1 MNKKIFLSSCLVAF
15 TVLIISLAMST
26 GVLFNQF
33 EKQVEQELKEESE
46 LIASVIED
54 AGAQNIA
61 DYDFGSRRVTVIGKD
76 GEVIF
81 DSQADASKMENHADR
96 EEFKE
101 AVLYGTG
108 MSSRYSD
115 TLTQKNIYYAL
126 KLSDG
131 SVLRLSS
138 PHSTI
143 FAIISDLIGPIC
155 LIVLLALIL
164 SAILAIKLSE
174 SILKPINALD
184 LDNPENNKTYDE
196 LAPLLTKIN
205 RQKLVIE
212 NQLHEAKQKQKEFK
226 LITDNMREGLL
237 VIDSNSDILTYNA
250 AAEKLLDITDE
261 TSLAALKIYRST
273 QVIDAV
279 DEALKGNNSECQIT
293 QHSRQYSLI
302 ANPVFRDGE
311 IIGAVIVLLD
321 ITEKA
326 QREQLRREFTANV
339 SHELKTPLT
348 SIYGFAEL
356 MKDGDMKKEDMEDFA
371 KSIYDETKH
380 LITLVGDIIKL
391 SALDEKSRFYEKEKV
406 DLYALACETA
416 ERLKV
421 DAAKKHVTVNVE
433 GEKAEYVGVRQILT
447 DIIYN
452 LCENAIKY
460 NRENGSVDISVKEN
474 ENNIVLKVKDTGIGI
489 PQEHQERVFE
499 RFYRVDK
506 SHSKEIGGTGLGLSI
521 VKHGVMYHGGE
532 ISMESEP
539 GKGTEITVTFKKNN
553 DNQWERS
560 HNM

>member
-1 MNKKIFLSSCLVAF
+1 MNKKIFFSSCLVAF

-26 GVLFNQF
+26 GILFNQF

-46 LIASVIED
+46 LLASVTED
-54 AGAQNIA
+54 AGVENIS

-76 GEVIF
+76 GKVLF
-81 DSQADASKMENHADR
+81 DSQADASKMENHSDR

-101 AVLYGTG
+101 AALYGTG

-115 TLTQKNIYYAL
+115 TLTQKNIYYAIR
-126 KLSDG
+126 LSDG
-131 SVLRLSS
+131 SVLRLSA
-138 PHSTI
+138 PHSTV

-155 LIVLLALIL
+155 IVVLLALIL

-205 RQKLVIE
+205 RQKLVID

-261 TSLAALKIYRST
+261 TSLASLKIYRST

-321 ITEKA
+321 VTEKA

-391 SALDEKSRFYEKEKV
+391 SALDEKSRFYEKETV

-421 DAAKKHVTVNVE
+421 DAAKKHVEIDVE
-433 GEKAEYVGVRQILT
+433 GEKAEYFGVRQILT

-460 NRENGSVDISVKEN
+460 NRENGSVNVSVKEKD
-474 ENNIVLKVKDTGIGI
+474 NNIILKVKDTGIGI

-532 ISMESEP
+532 ISMDSEP
-539 GKGTEITVTFKKNN
+539 GKGTEITVIFKKNN
-553 DNQWERS
+553 DN
-560 HNM
+560 

>member
-1 MNKKIFLSSCLVAF
+1 MNKKIFFSSCLVAF

-46 LIASVIED
+46 LLASVTEE
-54 AGAQNIA
+54 AGVENIA
-61 DYDFGSRRVTVIGKD
+61 DYDFGSRRVTVIGND
-76 GEVIF
+76 GGVLF
-81 DSQADASKMENHADR
+81 DSQADASQMENHSDR

-115 TLTQKNIYYAL
+115 TLTEKNIYYAVR
-126 KLSDG
+126 LSDG
-131 SVLRLSS
+131 SILRLSA
-138 PHSTI
+138 PQSTI
-143 FAIISDLIGPIC
+143 FAFLSDLIGPIC
-155 LIVLLALIL
+155 IVILIALIL
-164 SAILAIKLSE
+164 SAVLAIKLSE

-205 RQKLVIE
+205 RQKLVID

-261 TSLAALKIYRST
+261 TSLASLKIYRST

-391 SALDEKSRFYEKEKV
+391 SALDEKSRFYEKETV

-421 DAAKKHVTVNVE
+421 DAAKKHVTVNVD
-433 GEKAEYVGVRQILT
+433 GEKAEYIGVRQILT

-460 NRENGSVDISVKEN
+460 NRENGSVDVSVAEN
-474 ENNIVLKVKDTGIGI
+474 DTNIILKVKDTGIGI

-521 VKHGVMYHGGE
+521 VKHGVLYHGGE

-553 DNQWERS
+553 
-560 HNM
+560 

>member
-1 MNKKIFLSSCLVAF
+1 MNKKIFFSSCLVAF

-26 GVLFNQF
+26 GILFNQF

-46 LIASVIED
+46 LLASVTED
-54 AGAQNIA
+54 AGVENIS

-76 GEVIF
+76 GKVIF
-81 DSQADASKMENHADR
+81 DSQADASKMENHSDR
-96 EEFKE
+96 EEFRE
-101 AVLYGTG
+101 AALYGTG

-115 TLTQKNIYYAL
+115 TLTQKNIYYAIR
-126 KLSDG
+126 LSDG
-131 SVLRLSS
+131 SVLRLSA
-138 PHSTI
+138 PHSTV

-155 LIVLLALIL
+155 IVVLLALIL

-205 RQKLVIE
+205 RQKLVID

-321 ITEKA
+321 VTEKA

-460 NRENGSVDISVKEN
+460 NRENGSVNVSVKEN

-539 GKGTEITVTFKKNN
+539 GKGTEITVTLKKNN
-553 DNQWERS
+553 ENQ
-560 HNM
+560 

>member
-1 MNKKIFLSSCLVAF
+1 MNKKIFFSSCLVAF
-15 TVLIISLAMST
+15 TVLIISLVMST
-26 GVLFNQF
+26 GVLFTQF

-46 LIASVIED
+46 LLASVTED
-54 AGAQNIA
+54 AGVENIS

-76 GEVIF
+76 GKVLF
-81 DSQADASKMENHADR
+81 DSQADASKMENHSDR

-101 AVLYGTG
+101 AALYGTG

-115 TLTQKNIYYAL
+115 TLTQKNIYYAIR
-126 KLSDG
+126 LSDG
-131 SVLRLSS
+131 SVLRFSA
-138 PHSTI
+138 PHSTV

-155 LIVLLALIL
+155 IVVLLALIL

-205 RQKLVIE
+205 RQKLVID

-321 ITEKA
+321 VTEKA

-391 SALDEKSRFYEKEKV
+391 SALDEKSRFYEKETV

-421 DAAKKHVTVNVE
+421 DAAKKHVEIDVE
-433 GEKAEYVGVRQILT
+433 GEKAEYFGVRQILT

-460 NRENGSVDISVKEN
+460 NRENGSVNISVTEKD
-474 ENNIVLKVKDTGIGI
+474 NNIILKVKDTGIGI

-532 ISMESEP
+532 ISMDSEP
-539 GKGTEITVTFKKNN
+539 GKGTEITVILKKNSGN
-553 DNQWERS
+553 
-560 HNM
+560 

>member
-1 MNKKIFLSSCLVAF
+1 MNKKIFFSSCLVAF

-26 GVLFNQF
+26 GILFNQF

-46 LIASVIED
+46 LLASVTEE
-54 AGAQNIA
+54 AGVENIA
-61 DYDFGSRRVTVIGKD
+61 DYDFGSRRVTVIGND
-76 GEVIF
+76 GGVLF
-81 DSQADASKMENHADR
+81 DSQADASQMENHSDR

-115 TLTQKNIYYAL
+115 TLTEKNIYYAVR
-126 KLSDG
+126 LSDG
-131 SVLRLSS
+131 SILRLSA
-138 PHSTI
+138 PQSTI
-143 FAIISDLIGPIC
+143 FAFLSDLIGPIC
-155 LIVLLALIL
+155 IVILIALIL
-164 SAILAIKLSE
+164 SAVLAIKLSE

-205 RQKLVIE
+205 RQKLVID

-261 TSLAALKIYRST
+261 TSLASLKIYRST

-321 ITEKA
+321 VTEKA

-391 SALDEKSRFYEKEKV
+391 SALDEKSRFYEKETV

-421 DAAKKHVTVNVE
+421 DAAKKHVTVNVD
-433 GEKAEYVGVRQILT
+433 GEKAEYIGVRQILT

-460 NRENGSVDISVKEN
+460 NRENGSVDVSVAEN
-474 ENNIVLKVKDTGIGI
+474 DNNIILKVKDTGIGI

-521 VKHGVMYHGGE
+521 VKHGVLYHGGE

-553 DNQWERS
+553 
-560 HNM
+560 

>member
-1 MNKKIFLSSCLVAF
+1 MNKKIFFSSCLVAF

-46 LIASVIED
+46 LLASVTED
-54 AGAQNIA
+54 AGVENIA
-61 DYDFGSRRVTVIGKD
+61 DYDFGSRRVTVIGND
-76 GEVIF
+76 GGVLF
-81 DSQADASKMENHADR
+81 DSQADASQMENHSDR

-115 TLTQKNIYYAL
+115 TLTEKNIYYAIR
-126 KLSDG
+126 LSDG
-131 SVLRLSS
+131 SILRLSA
-138 PHSTI
+138 PQSTI
-143 FAIISDLIGPIC
+143 FAFLSDLIGPIC
-155 LIVLLALIL
+155 IVILIALIL
-164 SAILAIKLSE
+164 SAVLAIKLSE

-261 TSLAALKIYRST
+261 TSLASLKIYRST

-460 NRENGSVDISVKEN
+460 NRENGSVDVSVA
-474 ENNIVLKVKDTGIGI
+474 ENNNNIILKVKDTGIGI

-521 VKHGVMYHGGE
+521 VKHGVLYHGGE

-539 GKGTEITVTFKKNN
+539 GKGTEITVTLKKNN
-553 DNQWERS
+553 EA
-560 HNM
+560 

>member
-54 AGAQNIA
+54 AGVENIA

-76 GEVIF
+76 GGVIF

-115 TLTQKNIYYAL
+115 TLTQKNIYYAV

-460 NRENGSVDISVKEN
+460 NRENGSVDVSVKEN

-553 DNQWERS
+553 DNQ
-560 HNM
+560 

>member
-54 AGAQNIA
+54 AGVENIA

-76 GEVIF
+76 GGVIF

-460 NRENGSVDISVKEN
+460 NRENGSVHISVKEN

-553 DNQWERS
+553 DNQ
-560 HNM
+560 

>member
-54 AGAQNIA
+54 AGVENIA

-76 GEVIF
+76 GGVIF

-553 DNQWERS
+553 DNQ
-560 HNM
+560 

>member
-1 MNKKIFLSSCLVAF
+1 MNKKIFFSSCLVAF
-15 TVLIISLAMST
+15 TVLVISLVMST
-26 GVLFNQF
+26 GVLFTQF

-46 LIASVIED
+46 LLASVTED
-54 AGAQNIA
+54 AGVENIS

-76 GEVIF
+76 GKVIF
-81 DSQADASKMENHADR
+81 DSQADASKMENHSDR

-101 AVLYGTG
+101 AALYGTG

-115 TLTQKNIYYAL
+115 TLTQKNIYYAIR
-126 KLSDG
+126 LSDG
-131 SVLRLSS
+131 SVLRLSA
-138 PHSTI
+138 PHSTV

-155 LIVLLALIL
+155 IVVLLALIL

-205 RQKLVIE
+205 RQKLVID

-311 IIGAVIVLLD
+311 IIGAIIVLLD
-321 ITEKA
+321 VTEKA

-391 SALDEKSRFYEKEKV
+391 SALDEKSRFYEKETV

-421 DAAKKHVTVNVE
+421 DAAKKHVEIDVE
-433 GEKAEYVGVRQILT
+433 GEKAEYFGVRQILT

-460 NRENGSVDISVKEN
+460 NRENGSVNISVTEKD
-474 ENNIVLKVKDTGIGI
+474 NNIILKVKDTGIGI

-532 ISMESEP
+532 ISMDSEP
-539 GKGTEITVTFKKNN
+539 GKGTEITVIFKKNSGN
-553 DNQWERS
+553 
-560 HNM
+560 

>member
-46 LIASVIED
+46 LIASVVED
-54 AGAQNIA
+54 AGVENIA

-76 GEVIF
+76 GGVIF

-143 FAIISDLIGPIC
+143 FAIISDLIGSIC

-553 DNQWERS
+553 DNQ
-560 HNM
+560 

>member
-54 AGAQNIA
+54 AGVENIA

-76 GEVIF
+76 GGVIF

-115 TLTQKNIYYAL
+115 TLTQKNIYYAV

-155 LIVLLALIL
+155 IIVLLALIL

-460 NRENGSVDISVKEN
+460 NRENGNVHISVKEN

-553 DNQWERS
+553 DNQ
-560 HNM
+560 

>member
-26 GVLFNQF
+26 GVLFNRF

-54 AGAQNIA
+54 AGVENIA

-76 GEVIF
+76 GGVIF
-81 DSQADASKMENHADR
+81 DSQADASKMGNHADR

-237 VIDSNSDILTYNA
+237 VIDGNSDILTYNA

-460 NRENGSVDISVKEN
+460 NRENGSVNVSVKEN

-553 DNQWERS
+553 ENQ
-560 HNM
+560 

>member
-1 MNKKIFLSSCLVAF
+1 MNKKIFFSSCLVAF
-15 TVLIISLAMST
+15 SVLIISLVMST
-26 GVLFNQF
+26 GVLFYQF
-33 EKQVEQELKEESE
+33 EKQVTQELKEESE
-46 LIASVIED
+46 LLASVIEN
-54 AGAQNIA
+54 GGTQNIN
-61 DYDFGSRRVTVIGKD
+61 DYNFGSRRITIIGSDGKVIY
-76 GEVIF
+76 
-81 DSQADASKMENHADR
+81 DSQADAADMENHSDR

-101 AVLYGTG
+101 ASLYGTG

-115 TLTQKNIYYAL
+115 TLTEKNIYYAI

-131 SVLRLSS
+131 SVLRLSA
-138 PHSTI
+138 PQRTI

-155 LIVLLALIL
+155 IVVLIALIL

-279 DEALKGNNSECQIT
+279 DAALKGNNSECQLT

-406 DLYALACETA
+406 DLYALTCETA

-433 GEKAEYVGVRQILT
+433 GKKTEYVGVKQILT
-447 DIIYN
+447 DVIYN
-452 LCENAIKY
+452 LCDNAIKY
-460 NRENGSVDISVKEN
+460 NRENGSVDIIVAEK
-474 ENNIVLKVKDTGIGI
+474 ENNIIIKVKDTGIGI

-532 ISMESEP
+532 ISIESTVGE
-539 GKGTEITVTFKKNN
+539 GTEITVILPNN
-553 DNQWERS
+553 E
-560 HNM
+560 

>member
-54 AGAQNIA
+54 AGVENIA

-76 GEVIF
+76 GGVIF

-460 NRENGSVDISVKEN
+460 NRENGSVGISVKEN

-553 DNQWERS
+553 ENQ
-560 HNM
+560 

>member
-46 LIASVIED
+46 LIASVVED
-54 AGAQNIA
+54 AGVENIA

-76 GEVIF
+76 GGVIF

-184 LDNPENNKTYDE
+184 LVNPENNKTYDE

-237 VIDSNSDILTYNA
+237 VIDGNSDILTYNA

-391 SALDEKSRFYEKEKV
+391 STLDEKSRFYEKEKV
-406 DLYALACETA
+406 DLYALACEIA

-532 ISMESEP
+532 ISMVSEP

-553 DNQWERS
+553 DNQ
-560 HNM
+560 

>member
-46 LIASVIED
+46 LIASVVED
-54 AGAQNIA
+54 AGVENIA

-76 GEVIF
+76 GGVIF

-460 NRENGSVDISVKEN
+460 NRENGSVNVSVKEN

-553 DNQWERS
+553 DNQ
-560 HNM
+560 

>member
-115 TLTQKNIYYAL
+115 TLTQKNIYYAV

-138 PHSTI
+138 PHSTV
-143 FAIISDLIGPIC
+143 FSIISDLIGPIC
-155 LIVLLALIL
+155 LIILLALIL

-460 NRENGSVDISVKEN
+460 NRENGSVNVSVKEN

-489 PQEHQERVFE
+489 PQEHHERVFE

-539 GKGTEITVTFKKNN
+539 GKGTEIIVTLKKNN
-553 DNQWERS
+553 DN
-560 HNM
+560 

>member
-1 MNKKIFLSSCLVAF
+1 MNKKIFFSSCLVAF

-46 LIASVIED
+46 LLASVTED
-54 AGAQNIA
+54 AGVENIA
-61 DYDFGSRRVTVIGKD
+61 DYDFGSRRVTVIGND
-76 GEVIF
+76 GGILF
-81 DSQADASKMENHADR
+81 DSQADASQMENHSDR

-115 TLTQKNIYYAL
+115 TLTEKNIYYAIR
-126 KLSDG
+126 LSDG
-131 SVLRLSS
+131 SILRLSA
-138 PHSTI
+138 PQSTI
-143 FAIISDLIGPIC
+143 FAFLSDLIGPIC
-155 LIVLLALIL
+155 IVILIALIL
-164 SAILAIKLSE
+164 SAVLAIKLSE

-261 TSLAALKIYRST
+261 TSLASLKIYRST

-460 NRENGSVDISVKEN
+460 NRENGSVDVSVAEN
-474 ENNIVLKVKDTGIGI
+474 DNNIILKVKDTGIGI

-521 VKHGVMYHGGE
+521 VKHGVLYHGGE

-539 GKGTEITVTFKKNN
+539 GKGTEITVTLKKNN
-553 DNQWERS
+553 EA
-560 HNM
+560 

>member
-26 GVLFNQF
+26 GVLFNRF

-54 AGAQNIA
+54 AGVENIA

-76 GEVIF
+76 GGVIF

-460 NRENGSVDISVKEN
+460 NRENGSVNVSVKEN

-553 DNQWERS
+553 DNQ
-560 HNM
+560 

>member
-15 TVLIISLAMST
+15 TVLIVSLAMST

-46 LIASVIED
+46 LIASVVED
-54 AGAQNIA
+54 AGVENIA
-61 DYDFGSRRVTVIGKD
+61 DYDFGSRRVTVIGND
-76 GEVIF
+76 GGVIF

-101 AVLYGTG
+101 AILYGTG

-155 LIVLLALIL
+155 IIVLLALIL

-539 GKGTEITVTFKKNN
+539 GKGTEITVILKKND
-553 DNQWERS
+553 DNQ
-560 HNM
+560 

>member
-1 MNKKIFLSSCLVAF
+1 MNKKIFFSSCLVAF
-15 TVLIISLAMST
+15 TVLVISLVMST
-26 GVLFNQF
+26 GVLFTQF

-46 LIASVIED
+46 LLASVTED
-54 AGAQNIA
+54 AGVENIS

-76 GEVIF
+76 GKVIF
-81 DSQADASKMENHADR
+81 DSQADASKMENHSDR

-101 AVLYGTG
+101 AALYGTG

-115 TLTQKNIYYAL
+115 TLTQKNIYYAIR
-126 KLSDG
+126 LSDG
-131 SVLRLSS
+131 SVLRLSA
-138 PHSTI
+138 PHSTV

-155 LIVLLALIL
+155 IVVLLALIL

-205 RQKLVIE
+205 RQKLVID

-311 IIGAVIVLLD
+311 IIGTVIVLLD
-321 ITEKA
+321 VTEKA

-391 SALDEKSRFYEKEKV
+391 SALDEKSRFYEKETV

-421 DAAKKHVTVNVE
+421 DAAKKHVEIDVE
-433 GEKAEYVGVRQILT
+433 GEKAEYFGVRQILT

-460 NRENGSVDISVKEN
+460 NCENGSVNISVTEKD
-474 ENNIVLKVKDTGIGI
+474 NNIILKVKDTGIGI

-539 GKGTEITVTFKKNN
+539 GKGTEITVIFKKNSGN
-553 DNQWERS
+553 
-560 HNM
+560 

>member
-1 MNKKIFLSSCLVAF
+1 MNKKIFLSSCFVAF

-46 LIASVIED
+46 LIASVVED
-54 AGAQNIA
+54 AGVENIA

-76 GEVIF
+76 GGVIF

-460 NRENGSVDISVKEN
+460 NRENGSVNISVKEN

-553 DNQWERS
+553 DNQ
-560 HNM
+560 

>member
-1 MNKKIFLSSCLVAF
+1 MNKKIFFSSCLVAF

-46 LIASVIED
+46 LLASVTEE
-54 AGAQNIA
+54 AGVENIA
-61 DYDFGSRRVTVIGKD
+61 DYDFGSRRVTVIGND
-76 GEVIF
+76 GGVLF
-81 DSQADASKMENHADR
+81 DSQADASQMENHSDR

-115 TLTQKNIYYAL
+115 TLTEKNIYYAVR
-126 KLSDG
+126 LSDG
-131 SVLRLSS
+131 SILRLSA
-138 PHSTI
+138 PQSTI
-143 FAIISDLIGPIC
+143 FAFLSDLIGPIC
-155 LIVLLALIL
+155 IVILIALIL
-164 SAILAIKLSE
+164 SAVLAIKLSE

-205 RQKLVIE
+205 RQKLVID

-261 TSLAALKIYRST
+261 TSLASLKIYRST

-279 DEALKGNNSECQIT
+279 DEALTGNNSECQIT

-321 ITEKA
+321 VTEKA

-391 SALDEKSRFYEKEKV
+391 SALDEKSRFYEKETV

-433 GEKAEYVGVRQILT
+433 GEKAEYIGVRQILT

-460 NRENGSVDISVKEN
+460 NRENGSVDVSVAEN
-474 ENNIVLKVKDTGIGI
+474 DNNIILKVKDTGIGI

-532 ISMESEP
+532 ISMDSEP

-553 DNQWERS
+553 
-560 HNM
+560 

>member
-1 MNKKIFLSSCLVAF
+1 MNKKIFFSSCLVAF
-15 TVLIISLAMST
+15 TVLVISLVMST
-26 GVLFNQF
+26 GVLFTQF

-46 LIASVIED
+46 LLASVTED
-54 AGAQNIA
+54 TGVENIS

-76 GEVIF
+76 GKVIF
-81 DSQADASKMENHADR
+81 DSQADASKMENHSDR

-101 AVLYGTG
+101 AALYGTG

-115 TLTQKNIYYAL
+115 TLTQKNIYYAIR
-126 KLSDG
+126 LSDG
-131 SVLRLSS
+131 SVLRLSA
-138 PHSTI
+138 PHSTV

-155 LIVLLALIL
+155 IVVLLALIL

-205 RQKLVIE
+205 RQKLVID

-321 ITEKA
+321 VTEKA

-391 SALDEKSRFYEKEKV
+391 SALDEKSRFYEKETV

-421 DAAKKHVTVNVE
+421 DAAKKHVEIDVE
-433 GEKAEYVGVRQILT
+433 GEKAEYFGVRQILT

-460 NRENGSVDISVKEN
+460 NRENGSVNISVKEKD
-474 ENNIVLKVKDTGIGI
+474 NNIILKVKDTGIGI

-532 ISMESEP
+532 ISMDSEP
-539 GKGTEITVTFKKNN
+539 GKGTEITVIFKKNSGN
-553 DNQWERS
+553 
-560 HNM
+560 

>member
-26 GVLFNQF
+26 GVLFNRF

-54 AGAQNIA
+54 AGVENIA

-76 GEVIF
+76 GGVIF
-81 DSQADASKMENHADR
+81 DSQADASKMGNHADR

-237 VIDSNSDILTYNA
+237 VIDGNSDILTYNA

-460 NRENGSVDISVKEN
+460 NRENGSVNISVKEN

-553 DNQWERS
+553 DNQ
-560 HNM
+560 

>member
-26 GVLFNQF
+26 GVLFNRF

-54 AGAQNIA
+54 AGVENIA

-76 GEVIF
+76 GGVIF

-237 VIDSNSDILTYNA
+237 VIDGNSDILTYNA

-532 ISMESEP
+532 ISMVSEP

-553 DNQWERS
+553 DNQ
-560 HNM
+560 

>member
-1 MNKKIFLSSCLVAF
+1 MNKKIFFSSCLVAF

-46 LIASVIED
+46 LLASVTEE
-54 AGAQNIA
+54 AGVENIA
-61 DYDFGSRRVTVIGKD
+61 DYDFGSRRVTVIGND
-76 GEVIF
+76 GGVLF
-81 DSQADASKMENHADR
+81 DSQADASQMENHSDR

-115 TLTQKNIYYAL
+115 TLTEKNIYYAVR
-126 KLSDG
+126 LSDG
-131 SVLRLSS
+131 SILRLSA
-138 PHSTI
+138 PQSTI
-143 FAIISDLIGPIC
+143 FAFLSDLIGPIC
-155 LIVLLALIL
+155 IVILIALIL
-164 SAILAIKLSE
+164 SAVLAIKLSE

-205 RQKLVIE
+205 RQKLVID

-261 TSLAALKIYRST
+261 TSLASLKIYRST

-391 SALDEKSRFYEKEKV
+391 SALDEKSRFYEKETV

-421 DAAKKHVTVNVE
+421 DAAKKHVTVNVD
-433 GEKAEYVGVRQILT
+433 GEKAEYIGVRQILT

-460 NRENGSVDISVKEN
+460 NRENGSVDVSVAEN
-474 ENNIVLKVKDTGIGI
+474 DNNIILKVKDTGIGI

-521 VKHGVMYHGGE
+521 VKHGVLYHGGE

-553 DNQWERS
+553 
-560 HNM
+560 

>member
-1 MNKKIFLSSCLVAF
+1 MNKKIFFSSCLVAF
-15 TVLIISLAMST
+15 TVLIISLVMST
-26 GVLFNQF
+26 GVLFTQF

-46 LIASVIED
+46 LLASVTEE
-54 AGAQNIA
+54 AGVENIS

-76 GEVIF
+76 GKVIF
-81 DSQADASKMENHADR
+81 DSQADASKMENHSDR

-101 AVLYGTG
+101 AALYGTG

-115 TLTQKNIYYAL
+115 TLTQKNIYYAIR
-126 KLSDG
+126 LSDG
-131 SVLRLSS
+131 SVLRLSA
-138 PHSTI
+138 PHSTV

-155 LIVLLALIL
+155 IVVLLALIL

-205 RQKLVIE
+205 RQKLVID

-279 DEALKGNNSECQIT
+279 DEALKGTNSECQIT

-321 ITEKA
+321 VTEKA

-391 SALDEKSRFYEKEKV
+391 SALDEKSRFYEKETV

-421 DAAKKHVTVNVE
+421 DAAKKHVEIDVE
-433 GEKAEYVGVRQILT
+433 GEKAEYFGVRQILT

-460 NRENGSVDISVKEN
+460 NCENGSVNISVTEKD
-474 ENNIVLKVKDTGIGI
+474 NNIILKVKDTGIGI

-539 GKGTEITVTFKKNN
+539 GKGTEITVIFKKNSGN
-553 DNQWERS
+553 
-560 HNM
+560 

>member
-1 MNKKIFLSSCLVAF
+1 MNKKIFFSSCLVAF

-46 LIASVIED
+46 LLASVTEE
-54 AGAQNIA
+54 AGVENIA
-61 DYDFGSRRVTVIGKD
+61 DYDFGSRRVTVIGND
-76 GEVIF
+76 GGVLF
-81 DSQADASKMENHADR
+81 DSQADASQMENHSDR

-115 TLTQKNIYYAL
+115 TLTEKNIYYAVR
-126 KLSDG
+126 LSDG
-131 SVLRLSS
+131 SILRLSA
-138 PHSTI
+138 PQSTI
-143 FAIISDLIGPIC
+143 FAFLSDLIGPIC
-155 LIVLLALIL
+155 IVILIALIL
-164 SAILAIKLSE
+164 SAVLAIKLSE

-261 TSLAALKIYRST
+261 TSLASLKIYRST

-391 SALDEKSRFYEKEKV
+391 SALDEKSRFYEKETV

-433 GEKAEYVGVRQILT
+433 GEKAEYIGVRQILT

-460 NRENGSVDISVKEN
+460 NRENGSVDVSVAEN
-474 ENNIVLKVKDTGIGI
+474 DNNIILKVKDTGIGI

-521 VKHGVMYHGGE
+521 VKHGVLYHGGE

-553 DNQWERS
+553 
-560 HNM
+560 

>member
-1 MNKKIFLSSCLVAF
+1 MNKKIFFSSCLVAF

-33 EKQVEQELKEESE
+33 EKQVEQEIKEESE
-46 LIASVIED
+46 LLASVTED
-54 AGAQNIA
+54 AGVENIA
-61 DYDFGSRRVTVIGKD
+61 DYDFGSRRVTVIGND
-76 GEVIF
+76 GGVLF
-81 DSQADASKMENHADR
+81 DSQADASQMENHSDR

-115 TLTQKNIYYAL
+115 TLTEKNIYYAVR
-126 KLSDG
+126 LSDG
-131 SVLRLSS
+131 SILRLSA
-138 PHSTI
+138 PQSTI
-143 FAIISDLIGPIC
+143 FAFLSDLIGPIC
-155 LIVLLALIL
+155 IVILIALIL
-164 SAILAIKLSE
+164 SAVLAIKLSE

-261 TSLAALKIYRST
+261 TSLASLKIYRST

-321 ITEKA
+321 VTEKA

-391 SALDEKSRFYEKEKV
+391 SALDEKSRFYEKETV

-421 DAAKKHVTVNVE
+421 DAAKKHVTVNVD
-433 GEKAEYVGVRQILT
+433 GEKAEYIGVRQILT

-460 NRENGSVDISVKEN
+460 NRENGSVDVSVAEN
-474 ENNIVLKVKDTGIGI
+474 DNNIILKVKDTGIGI

-521 VKHGVMYHGGE
+521 VKHGVLYHGGE

-553 DNQWERS
+553 
-560 HNM
+560 

>member
-1 MNKKIFLSSCLVAF
+1 MNKKIFFSSCLVAF

-33 EKQVEQELKEESE
+33 EKQVEQEIKEESE
-46 LIASVIED
+46 LLASVTED
-54 AGAQNIA
+54 AGVENIA
-61 DYDFGSRRVTVIGKD
+61 DYDFGSRRVTVIGND
-76 GEVIF
+76 GGVLF
-81 DSQADASKMENHADR
+81 DSQADASQMENHSDR

-115 TLTQKNIYYAL
+115 TLTEKNIYYAIR
-126 KLSDG
+126 LSDG
-131 SVLRLSS
+131 SILRLSA
-138 PHSTI
+138 PQSTI
-143 FAIISDLIGPIC
+143 FAFLSDLIGPIC
-155 LIVLLALIL
+155 IVILIALIL
-164 SAILAIKLSE
+164 SAVLAIKLSE

-261 TSLAALKIYRST
+261 TSLASLKIYRST

-391 SALDEKSRFYEKEKV
+391 SALDEKSRFYEKETV

-421 DAAKKHVTVNVE
+421 DAAKKHVTVNVD
-433 GEKAEYVGVRQILT
+433 GEKAEYIGVRQILT

-460 NRENGSVDISVKEN
+460 NRENGSVDVSVAEN
-474 ENNIVLKVKDTGIGI
+474 DNNIILKVKDTGIGI

-521 VKHGVMYHGGE
+521 VKHGVLYHGGE

-553 DNQWERS
+553 
-560 HNM
+560 

>member
-1 MNKKIFLSSCLVAF
+1 MNKKIFFSSCLVAF

-46 LIASVIED
+46 LLASVTED
-54 AGAQNIA
+54 AGVENIA
-61 DYDFGSRRVTVIGKD
+61 DYDFGSRRVTVIGND
-76 GEVIF
+76 GGVLF
-81 DSQADASKMENHADR
+81 DSQADASKMENHSDR

-101 AVLYGTG
+101 AALYGTG

-115 TLTQKNIYYAL
+115 TLTQKNIYYAIR
-126 KLSDG
+126 LSDG
-131 SVLRLSS
+131 SILRLSA
-138 PHSTI
+138 PQSTI
-143 FAIISDLIGPIC
+143 FAFLSDLIGPIC
-155 LIVLLALIL
+155 IVILIALIL
-164 SAILAIKLSE
+164 SAVLAIKLSE

-261 TSLAALKIYRST
+261 TSLASLKIYRST

-406 DLYALACETA
+406 DLYILACETA

-460 NRENGSVDISVKEN
+460 NRENGSVDVSVAEN
-474 ENNIVLKVKDTGIGI
+474 DNNIILKVKDTGIGI

-521 VKHGVMYHGGE
+521 VKHGVLYHGGE

-553 DNQWERS
+553 S
-560 HNM
+560 V

>member
-1 MNKKIFLSSCLVAF
+1 MNKKIFFSSCLVAF
-15 TVLIISLAMST
+15 TVLIISLVMST
-26 GVLFNQF
+26 GVLFTQF

-46 LIASVIED
+46 LLASVTED
-54 AGAQNIA
+54 AGVENIS

-76 GEVIF
+76 GKVIF
-81 DSQADASKMENHADR
+81 DSQADASKMENHSDR

-101 AVLYGTG
+101 AALYGTG

-115 TLTQKNIYYAL
+115 TLTQKNIYYAIR
-126 KLSDG
+126 LSDG
-131 SVLRLSS
+131 SVLRLSA
-138 PHSTI
+138 PHSTV

-155 LIVLLALIL
+155 IVVLLALIL

-205 RQKLVIE
+205 RQKLVID

-321 ITEKA
+321 VTEKA

-391 SALDEKSRFYEKEKV
+391 SALDEKSRFYEKETV

-421 DAAKKHVTVNVE
+421 DAAKKHVEIDVE
-433 GEKAEYVGVRQILT
+433 GEKAEYFGVRQILT

-460 NRENGSVDISVKEN
+460 NRENGSVNISVTEKD
-474 ENNIVLKVKDTGIGI
+474 NNIILKVKDTGIGI

-532 ISMESEP
+532 ISMDSEP
-539 GKGTEITVTFKKNN
+539 GKGTEITVIFKKNSGN
-553 DNQWERS
+553 
-560 HNM
+560 

>member
-46 LIASVIED
+46 LIASVVED
-54 AGAQNIA
+54 AGVENIA
-61 DYDFGSRRVTVIGKD
+61 DYDFGSRRVTVIGND
-76 GEVIF
+76 GGVIF

-115 TLTQKNIYYAL
+115 TLTQKNIYYAV

-155 LIVLLALIL
+155 IIVLLALIL

-421 DAAKKHVTVNVE
+421 DAAKKHVTVNIE

-539 GKGTEITVTFKKNN
+539 GKGTEITVTLKKNN
-553 DNQWERS
+553 ENQ
-560 HNM
+560 